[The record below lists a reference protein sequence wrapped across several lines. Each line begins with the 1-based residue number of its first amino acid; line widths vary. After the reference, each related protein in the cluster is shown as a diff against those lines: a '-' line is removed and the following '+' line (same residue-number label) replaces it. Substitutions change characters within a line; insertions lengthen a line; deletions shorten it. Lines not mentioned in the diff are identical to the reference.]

1 MVKTGGE
8 QAQAKKAVSF
18 NPMELEL
25 ASAQGQKA
33 RLIGT
38 KCRSCGEY
46 FLGKKRLCGKCFKS
60 DLEEVTLSQKGELYS
75 YTIIHV
81 APPGWTGGVPYA
93 IGSVELAEGMR
104 VDSQIVGCDFKSLK
118 VGMKMELA
126 IEKAKEDAGGND
138 VMVYRWRPSRS

>member
-1 MVKTGGE
+1 MAKTGGG
-8 QAQAKKAVSF
+8 QAGAKKAVSF

-38 KCRSCGEY
+38 RCRSCGEY
-46 FLGKKRLCGKCFKS
+46 FLGKKRLCGKCFNH
-60 DLEEVTLSQKGELYS
+60 DLEEVALSQKGELYS

-81 APPGWTGGVPYA
+81 APPSWTGPVPYA
-93 IGSVELAEGMR
+93 IGSVDLAEGVR
-104 VDSQIVGCDFKSLK
+104 VDSQIVGCDFKDLK

-126 IEKAKEDAGGND
+126 IEKVKEDAEGND
-138 VMVYRWRPSRS
+138 VMVYRWRPSKS